1 VTEKGGDIT
10 MSNDGVLTE
19 AEGRQFFDRAV
30 REELGISGDEF
41 LRRYDA
47 GHYNGDDADPDLIG
61 LIMLI
66 PFARRV
72 TT

>member
-1 VTEKGGDIT
+1 
-10 MSNDGVLTE
+10 MSNTCPCDEVLTE

-41 LRRYDA
+41 LLRYDS